1 MARPTK
7 LTKELLDKAR
17 TYEKSGVVPSIED
30 FALFVELNRDTI
42 YDWREKGRSQEAN
55 PLQIEFSDIIERVL
69 VQQSKEL
76 MDGGLRNKF
85 NPTITKLLMSKH
97 GYSER
102 QDIEH
107 SGEQKVIVETRRY
120 GSAKEGKPE

>member
-7 LTKELLDKAR
+7 LTKDLLDKAK
-17 TYEKSGVVPSIED
+17 TYEKTGVVPSIED
-30 FALFVELNRDTI
+30 FALFVKLNRSTI
-42 YDWREKGRSQEAN
+42 YDWHDKGKSQEGT
-55 PLQIEFSDIIERVL
+55 PMQTEFSNIVEEIL
-69 VQQSKEL
+69 VKQSSEL
-76 MDGGLRNKF
+76 MDGGLRGKF

-107 SGEQKVIVETRRY
+107 SGEQKVIVETRHY
-120 GSAKEGKPE
+120 K